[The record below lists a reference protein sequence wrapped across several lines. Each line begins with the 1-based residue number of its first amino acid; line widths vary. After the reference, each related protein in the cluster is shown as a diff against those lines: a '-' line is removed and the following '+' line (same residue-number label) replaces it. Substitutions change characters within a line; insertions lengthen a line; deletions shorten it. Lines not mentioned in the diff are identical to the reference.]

1 MAMRRLQGLCHDTRL
16 YTFSDNH
23 DVERLPNKL
32 RNKAHIRHIAILVY
46 TLWGIPSIYY
56 GSEFGIE
63 GKKEWGSDWPLRPCL
78 ELDKF
83 RDDLTTNPVTSVYAA
98 LGRLKAEYP
107 ALSWGEVKEL
117 QLTTQ
122 CYAFARVL
130 DGKALVAVF
139 NNGDSPAEME
149 FQLPVEANA
158 ATDLLAD
165 TVGAEN
171 VMVSLASG
179 RMKVQLP
186 SNYATVLRLD

>member
-1 MAMRRLQGLCHDTRL
+1 M
-16 YTFSDNH
+16 
-23 DVERLPNKL
+23 
-32 RNKAHIRHIAILVY
+32 
-46 TLWGIPSIYY
+46 
-56 GSEFGIE
+56 
-63 GKKEWGSDWPLRPCL
+63 
-78 ELDKF
+78 
-83 RDDLTTNPVTSVYAA
+83 
-98 LGRLKAEYP
+98 
-107 ALSWGEVKEL
+107 KEL

-171 VMVSLASG
+171 VICLLYTS
-179 RMKVQLP
+179 VQLP
-186 SNYATVLRLD
+186 YNPSTTDWDKQCQVLKQQQMCIRDRAWSLPTLPVRMITTTITST

>member
-1 MAMRRLQGLCHDTRL
+1 M
-16 YTFSDNH
+16 
-23 DVERLPNKL
+23 
-32 RNKAHIRHIAILVY
+32 
-46 TLWGIPSIYY
+46 
-56 GSEFGIE
+56 
-63 GKKEWGSDWPLRPCL
+63 
-78 ELDKF
+78 
-83 RDDLTTNPVTSVYAA
+83 
-98 LGRLKAEYP
+98 
-107 ALSWGEVKEL
+107 
-117 QLTTQ
+117 
-122 CYAFARVL
+122 L

-171 VMVSLASG
+171 VMTSLASG

>member
-1 MAMRRLQGLCHDTRL
+1 M
-16 YTFSDNH
+16 
-23 DVERLPNKL
+23 
-32 RNKAHIRHIAILVY
+32 
-46 TLWGIPSIYY
+46 
-56 GSEFGIE
+56 
-63 GKKEWGSDWPLRPCL
+63 GSDWPLRPCL

-171 VMVSLASG
+171 VMISLASG

>member
-1 MAMRRLQGLCHDTRL
+1 M
-16 YTFSDNH
+16 
-23 DVERLPNKL
+23 
-32 RNKAHIRHIAILVY
+32 
-46 TLWGIPSIYY
+46 
-56 GSEFGIE
+56 
-63 GKKEWGSDWPLRPCL
+63 
-78 ELDKF
+78 
-83 RDDLTTNPVTSVYAA
+83 YAA

-130 DGKALVAVF
+130 DGKACVVVL
-139 NNGDSPAEME
+139 NNGDSPAQLE
-149 FQLPVEANA
+149 FQLPVEASGA
-158 ATDLLAD
+158 VDLLAD